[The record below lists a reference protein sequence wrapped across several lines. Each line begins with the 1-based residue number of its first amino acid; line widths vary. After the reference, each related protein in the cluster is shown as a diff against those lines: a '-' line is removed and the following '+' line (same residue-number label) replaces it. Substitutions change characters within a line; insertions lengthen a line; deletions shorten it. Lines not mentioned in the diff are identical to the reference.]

1 MFSKKTR
8 KIDLSALQY
17 YIDEDLTTNI
27 ITLEEIKRDYP
38 HTKKNELEAYKL
50 LYLLNFKNLAEYE
63 RINLEKVINIL
74 AEKEAHE
81 FKLAFNIIEQCQNQQ
96 E

>member
-17 YIDEDLTTNI
+17 LTDEDLTTNI
-27 ITLEEIKRDYP
+27 ITLEEIKKDYP
-38 HTKKNELEAYKL
+38 HTKKSDLEAYKL
-50 LYLLNFKNLAEYE
+50 LYLLNFKNLSGDE
-63 RINLEKVINIL
+63 RIHLEKIINIL
-74 AEKEAHE
+74 SQKEQME
-81 FKLAFNIIEQCQNQQ
+81 FNLAFNYIECQKQQ